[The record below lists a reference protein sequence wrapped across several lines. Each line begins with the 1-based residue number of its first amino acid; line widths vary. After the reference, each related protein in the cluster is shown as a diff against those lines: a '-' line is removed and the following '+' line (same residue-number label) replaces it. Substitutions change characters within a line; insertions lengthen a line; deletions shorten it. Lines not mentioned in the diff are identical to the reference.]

1 MGSPVT
7 WFEINSKRPTQLH
20 DFYANTFGWTIQPVE
35 GMGSALVDT
44 ASGSGI
50 SGTIGEAEGSNHVL
64 FYIEVDDLEQ
74 YLARVES
81 AGGKTVVPVTE
92 IPDLV
97 TFAQFADPDGN
108 VVGLFKAPA

>member
-7 WFEINSKRPTQLH
+7 WFEINSKNPKQLH
-20 DFYANTFGWTIQPVE
+20 DFYASTFGWRIQPVE
-35 GMGSALVDT
+35 GNRAAVVDT
-44 ASGSGI
+44 DSESGI
-50 SGTIGEAEGSNHVL
+50 SGTIGEAEGSNQVL
-64 FYIEVDDLEQ
+64 FYIEVNDLEQ

-81 AGGKTVVPVTE
+81 AGGRTVVPVTE

-97 TFAQFADPDGN
+97 TFAQFADPEGN